1 MLACEDSSE
10 AWAVVGSSL
19 ASTCPAR
26 TWSPTA
32 ILTALSVPL
41 VPKSADAEV
50 ATLTFPDALTLDWTV
65 PYATVA
71 VRCAA
76 ELDAVPPRNPY
87 TESSPNTIAIAA
99 IDPSAP

>member
-1 MLACEDSSE
+1 
-10 AWAVVGSSL
+10 
-19 ASTCPAR
+19 
-26 TWSPTA
+26 
-32 ILTALSVPL
+32 

-99 IDPSAP
+99 SNPRPP